1 MRGLIRP
8 GRRTAAIAA
17 VAALGITGGTVLAVG
32 LADGGQPATATG
44 SSDPVAAA
52 TAAPPHGEP
61 PQPTLPPEGTTLP
74 TPSSDVHVTIPALGL
89 DLPVLPHTP
98 RGGAINPPTLTAAYW
113 IQPYGDPVGMAG
125 EADNTLYLAAHSTG
139 TGEYG
144 FDPLM
149 APGGGGSTLG
159 AGDVIEVST
168 PQGTVGYTVERAER
182 YAKGELADAT
192 EVWEAA
198 PGRLVL
204 ITCFQRGGGRAS
216 TENLVVFA
224 ESSAE
229 SSAGTVAES

>member
-1 MRGLIRP
+1 VRGLTRP

-17 VAALGITGGTVLAVG
+17 VVALGITGGTVLAVG
-32 LADGGQPATATG
+32 LADGGQPAAATG

-52 TAAPPHGEP
+52 TVALPHDEP

-74 TPSSDVHVTIPALGL
+74 TPSSDVHLTIDGLGM
-89 DLPVLPHTP
+89 DLPVLPLTA

-113 IQPYGDPVGMAG
+113 IQPYGEPVGSA
-125 EADNTLYLAAHSTG
+125 EQADNTLYLAAHSTG
-139 TGEYG
+139 TGDYG

-149 APGGGGSTLG
+149 GSDGGGSTLG
-159 AGDVIEVST
+159 AGDVVEVST
-168 PQGTVGYTVERAER
+168 PEGQVSYTVERTQR
-182 YAKGELADAT
+182 YAKGELPGAT
-192 EVWEAA
+192 EVWEAS

-224 ESSAE
+224 ES
-229 SSAGTVAES
+229 